1 VRNAATAGF
10 TLIEMLV
17 VITIIGLMIG
27 GAVLALGVVG
37 RDRSLENEANRLR
50 AVLDYARD
58 RAELETR
65 HYGLRVT
72 REGYA
77 FAWFDPRTG
86 LWQPAIDD
94 ALRTRRLPEGLSI
107 EAWIEGRR
115 IVLDAVEPADKVDRP
130 PPAPQLGIDSG
141 GEFTP
146 FELVLRRDTEPYV
159 QRIRPDMNG
168 ELEQLAEG
176 GAP

>member
-1 VRNAATAGF
+1 MRRCGAPGF

-37 RDRSLENEANRLR
+37 RDRSLEEEANRLR

-65 HYGLRVT
+65 HYGVRVT

-77 FAWFDPRTG
+77 FAWFDPRAG
-86 LWQPAIDD
+86 VWRPAVDD
-94 ALRTRRLPEGLSI
+94 ALRPRILPQGLAI

-115 IVLDAVEPADKVDRP
+115 IVLETEESSKKDPDV
-130 PPAPQLGIDSG
+130 APQLGIDSS

-146 FELVLRRDTEPYV
+146 FELLLRRDAEAYV
-159 QRIRPDMNG
+159 QRIRPDVNG

-176 GAP
+176 AAP

>member
-1 VRNAATAGF
+1 MRNAATAGF

-94 ALRTRRLPEGLSI
+94 ALRTRRLAASPI
-107 EAWIEGRR
+107 RR
-115 IVLDAVEPADKVDRP
+115 TRPSRRRLPKTRTIVL
-130 PPAPQLGIDSG
+130 L
-141 GEFTP
+141 
-146 FELVLRRDTEPYV
+146 LRRNSESTRVVSSPPSSWCCAAIRNPMCSAFD
-159 QRIRPDMNG
+159 RI
-168 ELEQLAEG
+168 
-176 GAP
+176 

>member
-1 VRNAATAGF
+1 
-10 TLIEMLV
+10 MLV

-37 RDRSLENEANRLR
+37 RDRSLDNEANRLR
-50 AVLDYARD
+50 ATLDYARD

-65 HYGLRVT
+65 HYGVRVT
-72 REGYA
+72 RDAYA
-77 FAWFDPRTG
+77 FAWFDPRSNE
-86 LWQPAIDD
+86 WQPASDD
-94 ALRTRRLPEGLSI
+94 ALRPRKLPEGVSL

-115 IVLDAVEPADKVDRP
+115 IVLETAEPAAAEMSAEESSDTTQKSRP

-146 FELVLRRDTEPYV
+146 FELVLRRDVEPYV
-159 QRIRPDMNG
+159 QRIRPDANG

-176 GAP
+176 KAP

>member
-58 RAELETR
+58 RAEL
-65 HYGLRVT
+65 
-72 REGYA
+72 
-77 FAWFDPRTG
+77 W
-86 LWQPAIDD
+86 PASHS
-94 ALRTRRLPEGLSI
+94 R
-107 EAWIEGRR
+107 
-115 IVLDAVEPADKVDRP
+115 
-130 PPAPQLGIDSG
+130 GI
-141 GEFTP
+141 
-146 FELVLRRDTEPYV
+146 
-159 QRIRPDMNG
+159 RIRVVRPAHWA
-168 ELEQLAEG
+168 LA
-176 GAP
+176 ARDR

>member
-1 VRNAATAGF
+1 
-10 TLIEMLV
+10 MLV

-37 RDRSLENEANRLR
+37 RDRSLEEAANRLR
-50 AVLDYARD
+50 ATLDYARD

-77 FAWFDPRTG
+77 FAWFDPRAG
-86 LWQPAIDD
+86 VWQPALDD
-94 ALRTRRLPEGLSI
+94 ALRPRQLPEGLSL

-115 IVLDAVEPADKVDRP
+115 IVLDADADEEA
-130 PPAPQLGIDSG
+130 APQLGIDSN

-146 FELVLRRDTEPYV
+146 FELLLRRDAETYV
-159 QRIRPDMNG
+159 QRIRPDENG
-168 ELEQLAEG
+168 ELELLTEG
-176 GAP
+176 TAP

>member
-1 VRNAATAGF
+1 
-10 TLIEMLV
+10 MLV

-37 RDRSLENEANRLR
+37 RDRSLEQEANRLR

-65 HYGLRVT
+65 HYGVRVT

-77 FAWFDPRTG
+77 FTWFDPRTG
-86 LWQPAIDD
+86 AWQPATDD
-94 ALRTRRLPEGLSI
+94 ALRPRKLPVGLSFD
-107 EAWIEGRR
+107 AWIEGRR
-115 IVLDAVEPADKVDRP
+115 IVLDTGESGKTDLNA
-130 PPAPQLGIDSG
+130 APQLGIDSS

-146 FELVLRRDTEPYV
+146 FELLLRRDTEPYV
-159 QRIRPDMNG
+159 QRIRPDTNG

-176 GAP
+176 SAP

>member
-1 VRNAATAGF
+1 
-10 TLIEMLV
+10 MLV

-37 RDRSLENEANRLR
+37 RDRSLEEEAHRLR

-65 HYGLRVT
+65 HYGVRLSRQ
-72 REGYA
+72 GYE
-77 FAWFDPRTG
+77 FAWFDPRDGQWRT
-86 LWQPAIDD
+86 ATDD
-94 ALRTRRLPEGLSI
+94 ALRPRRLPEGLSF

-115 IVLDAVEPADKVDRP
+115 IVLDAVDEGDKGDDGKRP
-130 PPAPQLGIDSG
+130 SPQLGIDSS
-141 GEFTP
+141 GEFTA
-146 FELVLRRDTEPYV
+146 FEMLLRRDAEPYV
-159 QRIRPDMNG
+159 QRIRPDANG

-176 GAP
+176 GTP